1 MSAEH
6 RLERSKVGDAEISR
20 EAFAALSQLLDL
32 MRGRAHDVARRAG
45 LPLPAAIALTRLD
58 EPVAMNRLGHEL
70 GCDPSFV
77 TSLADTLEQRGLIV
91 RQPDPTDRRV
101 RKLELTA
108 EGRTM
113 KTTLETGFAES
124 LPGIGALAP
133 AERHAFVDL
142 LRKMVAA
149 ERSDTTNGE
158 KA

>member
-1 MSAEH
+1 MG
-6 RLERSKVGDAEISR
+6 LERGQKRSNVGEADISR
-20 EAFAALSQLLDL
+20 EAFASLSQLLDL
-32 MRGRAHDVARRAG
+32 MRGRAHDVARGAG

-77 TSLADTLEQRGLIV
+77 TSLADTLEQRGLMV

-101 RKLELTA
+101 RKLGLTA

-113 KTTLETGFAES
+113 KATLETEFAES
-124 LPGIGALAP
+124 MPGIGALSP
-133 AERHAFVDL
+133 AERDAFVDL

-158 KA
+158 